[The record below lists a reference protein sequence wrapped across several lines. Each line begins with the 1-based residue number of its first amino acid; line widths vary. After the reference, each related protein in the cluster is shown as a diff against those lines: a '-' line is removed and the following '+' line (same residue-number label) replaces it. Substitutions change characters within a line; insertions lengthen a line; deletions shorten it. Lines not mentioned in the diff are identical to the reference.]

1 MRVRLLRREFMRI
14 AIFTDTFLPQING
27 VVNTLR
33 RLGDYL
39 ESEGIEYIF
48 ITPEQKKE
56 EAIPYN
62 MEMFFST
69 PFILYPECRFTIP
82 NMLKLNKLMCE
93 FQPDVIFLMTE
104 FNMGL
109 SGLIYGKKHGIPVIS
124 NYSTNFTSILSH
136 YKLGVFEKALD
147 TYLNWFHNEADQC
160 VTPSKESRR
169 VLERFGVKEISI
181 FSRGIDYGKFSPE
194 NRSDDLRRLYGVE
207 DKILLLYVGRLSPE
221 KDLDILRE
229 SMLKLN
235 ETHKDKIVL
244 IVTGEGPMK
253 TELEQTMPDNVIFT
267 GYKKGRELA
276 EIYASCDIFAFP
288 SSFETFGNVVLEASA
303 SGLPVVGVNEG
314 GVLELI
320 AHGITGYLANSKDAE
335 SFTAY
340 LEKLIVEQ
348 DLRQNFS
355 VNGRNFAK
363 TRSWD
368 SVFSDLIEI
377 FDGEIRKKDNALTE
391 ERCSM
396 RKVV

>member
-1 MRVRLLRREFMRI
+1 MRI
-14 AIFTDTFLPQING
+14 AIFTDTFSPQVNG
-27 VVNTLR
+27 VANTLR

-39 ESEGIEYIF
+39 EAEGIEYIF
-48 ITPEQKKE
+48 ITPEQKNE

-82 NMLKLNKLMCE
+82 NMLKLNKLMVD
-93 FQPDVIFLMTE
+93 FQPDILFLMTE

-109 SGLIYGKKHGIPVIS
+109 SGLIWGKKHGIPVIS
-124 NYSTNFTSILSH
+124 NYSTNFATILSR
-136 YKLGVFEKALD
+136 YKLGVLEKALN

-169 VLERFGVKEISI
+169 VLENFGVKEVSI
-181 FSRGIDYGKFSPE
+181 FGRGIDFDKFSPN
-194 NRSDDLRRLYGVE
+194 NRNEDLRRLYGGE
-207 DKILLLYVGRLSPE
+207 DKTLLLYVGRLSPE

-235 ETHKDKIVL
+235 ETYKDKIAL

-253 TELEQTMPDNVIFT
+253 EELEQTMPDNVIFT

-303 SGLPVVGVNEG
+303 SGIPVVGVNEG

-320 AHGITGYLANSKDAE
+320 EHGITGYLANAKDAK
-335 SFTAY
+335 SFTGY
-340 LEKLIVEQ
+340 LEKLIVEK
-348 DLRQNFS
+348 DLRQSFS
-355 VNGRNFAK
+355 VSGRNLAK
-363 TRSWD
+363 ARSWD
-368 SVFSDLIEI
+368 AVFLDLIAT
-377 FDGEIRKKDNALTE
+377 FNVEIRKKENALAIE
-391 ERCSM
+391 SYNM
-396 RKVV
+396 RKVG